1 MRRKRTLVSSAQRS
15 QDVQLGIACAG
26 LQVSRR
32 EKVIFQNLKRRCK
45 RDGCRYVSPA
55 VNAAHEEG
63 VILVGWCI
71 RRGRGIHCYCGGAR
85 RFFGRVVVH
94 PHGQGLL
101 CAHIDASALVGAVE
115 YGVKAGAAD
124 TRCASGCCT
133 PAAGKHARCS
143 MCETKCA
150 ALEERFLGDDGD
162 AAVENDADG
171 GRTLDA
177 F

>member
-1 MRRKRTLVSSAQRS
+1 MRRS
-15 QDVQLGIACAG
+15 QDVQLGIACIQLWRIGRGKRAIN
-26 LQVSRR
+26 Q
-32 EKVIFQNLKRRCK
+32 QLKRRCK
-45 RDGCRYVSPA
+45 RDGCRHVSPA

-63 VILVGWCI
+63 VILVGWGIGCG
-71 RRGRGIHCYCGGAR
+71 RRIHYYCGRAR
-85 RFFGRVVVH
+85 RLCCGVVVH